1 MLRPMRNLQPRSNLT
16 YQEKNLVAFRIV
28 VAAAIMDPKSIVWLA
43 ILANRRC
50 SRSARSVFVAT

>member
-43 ILANRRC
+43 ILARAAWPCDALAARRP
-50 SRSARSVFVAT
+50 